1 MKPWLITVKY
11 GMLIIH
17 EKFAPELLCIDVL
30 NKVVEVFSLKD
41 SEELALYFE
50 PEVKKI
56 IVEISLKFC

>member
-1 MKPWLITVKY
+1 
-11 GMLIIH
+11 MLIIH